1 MARGEM
7 EGIVWLDDFAFVPK
21 NIGLSVRYIGKN
33 NYDMDKIQSSHYVK
47 LIDIPTTATMET
59 KFMSKLINLQSL
71 EHNNKERIKK
81 LIRRCY
87 PHDGK

>member
-7 EGIVWLDDFAFVPK
+7 KGIIWLDDFTFVPK

-33 NYDMDKIQSSHYVK
+33 IYDIDTIPPGFCIK
-47 LIDIPTTATMET
+47 LIDIPTANMET
-59 KFMSKLINLQSL
+59 KFTSKLINLQLL

-81 LIRRCY
+81 TCKKVLSI
-87 PHDGK
+87 

>member
-33 NYDMDKIQSSHYVK
+33 NYDIDTIPSGHCVK
-47 LIDIPTTATMET
+47 LIDIPTANMKI
-59 KFMSKLINLQSL
+59 KFMNKLINLQLL

-81 LIRRCY
+81 LVRRCY
-87 PHDGK
+87 PNDGK

>member
-7 EGIVWLDDFAFVPK
+7 KGIIWLDDFNFVPK

-33 NYDMDKIQSSHYVK
+33 IYDIDTIPPGFCIK
-47 LIDIPTTATMET
+47 LIDIPTANMET
-59 KFMSKLINLQSL
+59 KFTSKLINLQLL

-81 LIRRCY
+81 TCKKVLSI
-87 PHDGK
+87 

>member
-33 NYDMDKIQSSHYVK
+33 NYDIDTIPSGHRVK
-47 LIDIPTTATMET
+47 LINIPTANMET
-59 KFMSKLINLQSL
+59 KFMGKLINLQLL

-81 LIRRCY
+81 LVRRCY
-87 PHDGK
+87 PYDGK

>member
-47 LIDIPTTATMET
+47 LIDIPTTANMET
-59 KFMSKLINLQSL
+59 KFMSKLINLQLL

>member
-1 MARGEM
+1 MARGKM

-33 NYDMDKIQSSHYVK
+33 NYDIDTILSGHCVK
-47 LIDIPTTATMET
+47 LIYVPTANMKI
-59 KFMSKLINLQSL
+59 KFMNKLINLQLL

-81 LIRRCY
+81 LVRRCY
-87 PHDGK
+87 PNDGK

>member
-1 MARGEM
+1 MARSEM

-33 NYDMDKIQSSHYVK
+33 NYDIDTIPSGHCVK
-47 LIDIPTTATMET
+47 LIDISTANMET
-59 KFMSKLINLQSL
+59 KFTSKLINLQLL

-87 PHDGK
+87 PYDGK

>member
-7 EGIVWLDDFAFVPK
+7 KGIVWLDEFAFVPK

-33 NYDMDKIQSSHYVK
+33 NYDINTIPSGNYVK
-47 LIDIPTTATMET
+47 LIDIPTANMET
-59 KFMSKLINLQSL
+59 KFMSKLINLQLL

-81 LIRRCY
+81 LVRRCY
-87 PHDGK
+87 PYDGK

>member
-33 NYDMDKIQSSHYVK
+33 NYDLKYSFN
-47 LIDIPTTATMET
+47 E
-59 KFMSKLINLQSL
+59 
-71 EHNNKERIKK
+71 
-81 LIRRCY
+81 IRNQLFSC
-87 PHDGK
+87 